1 MAQWLEHHAHVQALP
16 RSTLG
21 VAVLF
26 IQCCGCIPN
35 GIRPLWIFVCSH
47 STLLEFPR
55 EVNMVFSWFG
65 SFSFTSIFYFTKM
78 TLIWSHLWPYTD
90 STWLTWRFGHQ
101 MGQEPQKE
109 ALQMHYPAQHHL
121 ALAPHHLAPPQ
132 MQHPELQAYH
142 WGAQRCHC
150 PPSSP
155 SIQGHGTVVYCVT
168 DIIFKHLSN
177 CLCSIDLEL

>member
-1 MAQWLEHHAHVQALP
+1 MLTFKRFHVQHLVLLFCLF
-16 RSTLG
+16 SVVG
-21 VAVLF
+21 VYLMVSDR
-26 IQCCGCIPN
+26 CGYSYVP
-35 GIRPLWIFVCSH
+35 H

-101 MGQEPQKE
+101 TGQEPQKE

-132 MQHPELQAYH
+132 MQHRELQAYH